1 MEEFRNTQS
10 DTHSPERSGGEKPKK
25 KRKLFIL
32 GSILIGVVVMLL
44 VYFVLIATGVIRI
57 RANELTIGTPSA
69 VKTYDGT
76 PLTAQDYEI
85 TSGALPEG
93 YTVTATYPSYVT
105 KPGKTDN
112 VVTIS
117 VINEKGT
124 DVTDEFDI
132 NYEYGELEVRP
143 ANLTI
148 YSESDEKIYDG
159 TPLIGQI
166 PTTLTT
172 VGLIGGHAVTVL
184 GESASITD
192 AGSVPNT
199 FAVAVTDSE
208 SGLDVTDCYNLN
220 FTGTLTVSPRD
231 ILCVSASANKMYDGT
246 PLVGDRNVTVDE
258 SGLANGDSVAEA
270 YADGVLNYIGSVPNS
285 VHITIVNESGRDV
298 TSNYK
303 VREDGIGT
311 LTIFPEVVTDLG
323 KRAPTGSDPVA
334 EVVAG
339 KTGTIYLRF
348 ASYGEYVSDNGGGA
362 AWVTSEDK
370 YASGSSLNP
379 LYYTAASIDAYGST
393 YRAASDNKYEVTV
406 HPLVGG
412 YFLPYY
418 AIDGP
423 VGQGNDYLIAG
434 GKDAQT
440 GSYTL
445 SYYDYDFYDAYRSG
459 GMYFYSVPQNLMKE
473 EAEYRAYAL
482 AEYTSVPAELREAL
496 LDFVTVAGLVGFNG
510 ADTISTA
517 DTINAVVSYFLS
529 FGVYDE
535 SYYEPESGE
544 DYVLHFLEDG
554 HGVSAHYASAAT
566 LVLRVLG
573 VPARYVRGY
582 ASSAAAGETAVFYE
596 SDEHSWVEAYI
607 SGMGWVKLEVTRGFA
622 VASEEN
628 NRLSII
634 TESAEKVYD
643 GTPLEAPDPERY
655 VGALFDGHRIVAV
668 SWPAPVE
675 VGSYENKVEYVI
687 LNADGEDVTHM
698 YDITVISGWLDITD
712 GADGDRD
719 EWGDGSGGSG
729 GSGGGGEIG
738 GSGGTGLSPDIS
750 GEGPGE
756 DGLSDTPVAYLTSDT
771 TGAVYLRYSSYGDYL
786 GNTWSTETNVYN
798 SAGEPPY
805 NALYL
810 TRSAMEAAGRTEYDL
825 SVRLEEGITMYLLP
839 YYARGN
845 AGYATDVSDVTVT
858 GDVNEDGQGIYSF
871 GYMPSVGDLGELIA
885 AEPYAEY
892 EASYRAFVY
901 DNYTAIPE
909 VTMDALRSVIGE
921 CGWNA
926 YEPGVTRPADYI
938 SLISAVA
945 EHMRTAYTYD
955 LNFAPIPEGVT
966 DYVTYFLTVSKS
978 GICNNFASAA
988 TLLYRALGIPARY
1001 VTGFLGETVRGTE
1014 TTLTASDAHAWT
1026 EVYVD
1031 RLGWVKVEVT
1041 ASGNGSPVGDGMG
1054 GIGGVN
1060 GGSLGD
1066 GSLSGGN
1073 DENKDLVA
1081 ARITTTAGG
1090 RVYLRHRSY
1099 GDYLGNAWSEGSPDA
1114 YDDGVYSPLLYASDS
1129 LSGKSAATMRI
1140 TDYTTDYLLPYY
1152 VSSLPDSATPSYQ
1165 TGDVAF
1171 VDDNITGDTENGYEY
1186 TAEYVPYDYL
1196 TDGFASGGTPAFD
1209 TSAYD
1214 AYVLGAYTSVSAEDR
1229 AYLTELAASGA
1240 GVTDGDNTFVKISKV
1255 AQYISSVAPYNEN
1268 YDEYTGA
1275 DGKGLDDSDN
1285 VVKTFL
1291 TDEEFRANGGVCRHF
1306 ASAAVMMLR
1315 ALGIPAR
1322 YTTGYAVTASA
1333 DTLTAV
1339 TGADAHAW
1347 AEAYITGKGWVYV
1360 EATAGMGG
1368 SSPTEE
1374 RQPLTVFTSSAS
1386 KEYDGTP
1393 LECHEIDSAVG
1404 LMTGHTVV
1412 VDENGTSNA
1421 SITEVGETDNILD
1434 IRVTVAETGAD
1445 VTYLYDIEIAPGTL
1459 SVYGRVLTVSTG
1471 SATAVWS
1478 GEPLTCYDY
1487 ELLSGELMPGHSL
1500 GVNVDSPYCSQI
1512 TNVGSI
1518 NNYLDFE
1525 VTDTASGEDV
1535 TYLYDIRT
1543 GSYGVLTIEP
1553 IVRLNVTTEGGHWTF
1568 DGEEHSASGF
1578 TYTAEAEESV
1588 LSAMEVT
1595 AVEGSGAVVRFPT
1608 EGTDND
1614 IRVTVT
1620 VDGKDVTG
1628 GAEINYDYGKL
1639 IIDPV
1644 EITVNTDGLVTE
1656 YNGKPHSVG
1665 LSAYERAAVESAL
1678 VAGHTLQV
1686 GVFERTDAG
1695 AYANIVPLTVTDGSG
1710 EDVTDGYRFTY
1721 NAGNI
1726 VIRPAVIIVTT
1737 SDGYKKYDGTPLV
1750 NGKFTVTGL
1759 VDGQSVSGNAFVTGT
1774 QTDPGSSLNTID
1786 FSKFLIVDKDGNA
1799 VDLGNYSITP
1809 VFGTLVVEPA

>member
-1 MEEFRNTQS
+1 MEDFRNTQS
-10 DTHSPERSGGEKPKK
+10 DTDLSGRSGGEKPKRK
-25 KRKLFIL
+25 KKLFIL

-57 RANELTIGTPSA
+57 RANELTISTPSA
-69 VKTYDGT
+69 VRTYDGT
-76 PLTAQDYEI
+76 PLTAQDYDI
-85 TSGALPEG
+85 TSGSLPDG
-93 YTVTATYPSYVT
+93 YTVTATYPSSLT
-105 KPGKTDN
+105 EPGKTDN
-112 VVTIS
+112 VVNIS

-132 NYEYGELEVRP
+132 TYEYGELEVVP
-143 ANLTI
+143 AGLTI
-148 YSESDEKIYDG
+148 YSPSDEKIYDG
-159 TPLIGQI
+159 TPLVGRI

-172 VGLIGGHAVTVL
+172 VGLIGGHAITVL

-192 AGSVPNT
+192 AGSVTNS
-199 FAVAVTDSE
+199 FDVAVTDAE
-208 SGLDVTDCYNLN
+208 SGKDVTGCYDIK
-220 FTGTLTVSPRD
+220 FTGKLTVSQRE

-246 PLVGDRNVTVDE
+246 PLVGDTNVTVDE
-258 SGLANGDSVAEA
+258 SGLAEGDSVAEA

-285 VHITIVNESGRDV
+285 VHITIVNADGRDV

-311 LTIFPEVVTDLG
+311 LTIFPEVVTELG
-323 KRAPTGSDPVA
+323 GRAPTGSAPVA

-348 ASYGEYVSDNGGGA
+348 AGYGEYVSDYGGSA
-362 AWVTSEDK
+362 AWVTSGDK
-370 YASGSSLNP
+370 YASGGALNP
-379 LYYTAASIDAYGST
+379 LYYTAASIDAYADSVREVT
-393 YRAASDNKYEVTV
+393 DKYEVTV

-418 AIDGP
+418 ATDGP
-423 VGQGNDYLIAG
+423 VGQGNDYIIAG

-459 GMYFYSVPQNLMKE
+459 GMYFYSVPQSLTKE

-482 AEYTSVPAELREAL
+482 AEYTAVPAELRSAL
-496 LDFVTVAGLVGFNG
+496 LAYATEAGLVGMG
-510 ADTISTA
+510 ET

-535 SYYEPESGE
+535 AYYEPDGE

-566 LVLRVLG
+566 LMLRVLG

-582 ASSAAAGETAVFYE
+582 ASSAAAGENAVFYE

-628 NRLSII
+628 NRLEII
-634 TESAEKVYD
+634 TQSAEKVYD

-675 VGSYENKVEYVI
+675 VGSYENNVEYVI

-698 YDITVISGWLDITD
+698 YDITVIDGWLDITE
-712 GADGDRD
+712 GADGDRND
-719 EWGDGSGGSG
+719 WGDGGSGSGGATGGSG
-729 GSGGGGEIG
+729 GA
-738 GSGGTGLSPDIS
+738 GLSPDIS

-756 DGLSDTPVAYLTSDT
+756 DGQSDTPVAYLTSDT

-798 SAGEPPY
+798 SAGAPPY

-810 TRSAMEAAGRTEYDL
+810 TRSAMEAAGRTEYKL
-825 SVRLEEGITMYLLP
+825 SVRLEDGVTMYLLP

-845 AGYATDVSDVTVT
+845 AGYATDVSDVAVT
-858 GDVNEDGQGIYSF
+858 GDINEDGQGRYSF
-871 GYMPSVGDLGELIA
+871 GYMPSVGDLAELMA

-892 EASYRAFVY
+892 ETSYRAFVY

-909 VTMDALRSVIGE
+909 VTMDALRSVISE
-921 CGWNA
+921 CGWQA
-926 YEPGVTRPADYI
+926 YEPGVTRTEDYLA
-938 SLISAVA
+938 LISSVA

-955 LNFAPIPEGVT
+955 MYFEPIPDGVT

-988 TLLYRALGIPARY
+988 TLLYRALGIPARF
-1001 VTGFLGETVRGTE
+1001 VTGFLGETVSGTE
-1014 TTLTASDAHAWT
+1014 TTLTASSAHAWT

-1041 ASGNGSPVGDGMG
+1041 ASGNGSPVGDDMG

-1060 GGSLGD
+1060 GGALGD
-1066 GSLSGGN
+1066 GSLSGGGS
-1073 DENKDLVA
+1073 ENSDLVA

-1099 GDYLGNAWSEGSPDA
+1099 GDYEGNAWSGVSPA
-1114 YDDGVYSPLLYASDS
+1114 GYDDGVYSPLLYASDT
-1129 LSGKSAATMRI
+1129 LSGRAAATMRI
-1140 TDYTTDYLLPYY
+1140 TNYTTDYLLPYY
-1152 VSSLPDSATPSYQ
+1152 VSSLPEGATPSDQ

-1171 VDDNITGDTENGYEY
+1171 VDDGLTGDTESGYEY
-1186 TAEYVPYDYL
+1186 SAEYVPYDYL
-1196 TDGFASGGTPAFD
+1196 TDGFASGGAPAAD

-1214 AYVLGAYTSVSAEDR
+1214 AYVRSAYTGISAEDR
-1229 AYLTELAASGA
+1229 AYLTELAESGA
-1240 GVTDGDNTFVKISKV
+1240 GVTDGDGTFVIISKV

-1268 YDEYTGA
+1268 YDEFTGA
-1275 DGKGLDDSDN
+1275 DGKGLDDSEN
-1285 VVKTFL
+1285 VVRTFL

-1315 ALGIPAR
+1315 ALGLPAR
-1322 YTTGYAVTASA
+1322 YTTGYAVTALP

-1339 TGADAHAW
+1339 SGADAHAW
-1347 AEAYITGKGWVYV
+1347 AEVYINGKGWVYV

-1368 SSPTEE
+1368 SNPTDE
-1374 RQPLTVFTSSAS
+1374 RQPLTVYTASDS

-1393 LECHEIDSAVG
+1393 LECHEIESATG

-1412 VDENGTSNA
+1412 VDENGVNNA
-1421 SITEVGETDNILD
+1421 SQTVVGETENVLD

-1445 VTYLYDIEIAPGTL
+1445 VTYLYDISLVPGTL
-1459 SVYGRVLTVSTG
+1459 TVYGRTLTVSTG
-1471 SATAVWS
+1471 RATAVWS
-1478 GEPLTCYDY
+1478 GDPLTCYDY

-1500 GVNVDSPYCSQI
+1500 EVDVDSPYCSRI
-1512 TNVGSI
+1512 TDVGSTE
-1518 NNYLDFE
+1518 NYLDFV
-1525 VTDTASGEDV
+1525 VTDTVSGEDV

-1543 GSYGVLTIEP
+1543 ESYGTLTVEP
-1553 IVRLNVTTEGGHWTF
+1553 IVRITVTTDGGRWTF
-1568 DGEEHSASGF
+1568 DGKEHSVPDFS
-1578 TYTAEAEESV
+1578 YTVTDEGDVPGA
-1588 LSAMEVT
+1588 LSVT
-1595 AVEGSGAVVRFPT
+1595 AVEGSGTTVKFPT
-1608 EGTDND
+1608 EGTDNRID
-1614 IRVTVT
+1614 VIVT
-1620 VDGKDVTG
+1620 VDGRDVTG
-1628 GAEINYDYGKL
+1628 GAEINYVYGKL
-1639 IIDPV
+1639 IVDPV
-1644 EITVNTDGLVTE
+1644 KIAVSTDGQVT
-1656 YNGKPHSVG
+1656 YYDGRPHSVG

-1678 VAGHTLQV
+1678 IEGHTLEV
-1686 GVFERTDAG
+1686 GTFERTDAG
-1695 AYANIVPLTVTDGSG
+1695 VYANIVPLAVTDESG
-1710 EDVTDGYRFTY
+1710 EDVTAGYDFVY

-1726 VIRPAVIIVTT
+1726 VIRPAPLTVTT

-1750 NGKFTVTGL
+1750 NGKYTVTGL
-1759 VDGQSVSGNAFVTGT
+1759 VDGQSVSGNAFVVGS
-1774 QTDPGSSLNTID
+1774 QTAPGSSLNIID
-1786 FSKFLIVDKDGNA
+1786 FSKFLIVDKNGNA
-1799 VDLGNYSITP
+1799 VDLGNYTITP